1 MCWLS
6 YGPIVKRE
14 IPGSEFFITDPVL
27 VLFAGYLETRLAS
40 LELAFHP
47 LQTLL
52 PRPRS
57 RPVPTTALGIYVPIS
72 TVIVASSLLPRLGR
86 ALVTSSSAIDPE
98 IKREPQG
105 GLEDKKID
113 NLVLGIGLAS
123 FAGSS
128 DPKCLCPAPVLSFAG
143 VVFAAVK
150 STAAGSFT
158 GENGSSVAGVGSSVT
173 CRPSLSSKNRPQQ
186 AHQCVPVLGIGWP
199 KEEMYAAQ
207 PDSNEHTQMDGLF
220 FGLHTKST
228 NTPAAFPTRT
238 LAERLMTL

>member
-1 MCWLS
+1 MSLTPLCRLLPHQSPPPPPAGSVGAVTDQEPSLPSGSSAFRNVSACNHCRLHTNRCGHLSQLGEDRCEMCWLS
-6 YGPIVKRE
+6 YGPISKGRFPEV
-14 IPGSEFFITDPVL
+14 SFFITDPVL

-86 ALVTSSSAIDPE
+86 ALVNSSSAIDPE

-113 NLVLGIGLAS
+113 NLVLESVWPHSQAAATLSAFVRPRSCPLPVSSLPQPRGLR
-123 FAGSS
+123 
-128 DPKCLCPAPVLSFAG
+128 PAPSP
-143 VVFAAVK
+143 
-150 STAAGSFT
+150 
-158 GENGSSVAGVGSSVT
+158 E
-173 CRPSLSSKNRPQQ
+173 
-186 AHQCVPVLGIGWP
+186 
-199 KEEMYAAQ
+199 
-207 PDSNEHTQMDGLF
+207 
-220 FGLHTKST
+220 
-228 NTPAAFPTRT
+228 
-238 LAERLMTL
+238 